1 MKILNKVKCNICGK
15 VGLRNMP
22 KALARHLRLSHNI
35 FTKDIDNYFEVASSD
50 EIVDLKPSTK
60 GERRKV
66 DISKGKS
73 KSSRSTIFKTP
84 AKVIYT
90 PMGNKR

>member
-1 MKILNKVKCNICGK
+1 MQYGIVYLLTNPCVPGLVKIG
-15 VGLRNMP
+15 M
-22 KALARHLRLSHNI
+22 
-35 FTKDIDNYFEVASSD
+35 TTQEDIDNYFEVASSD